1 MMTWSMFLSDEAG
14 ERLVRGRS
22 VAIGL
27 SVLLHAGVVSA
38 ALLELPPQNST
49 ATGEYAIDVT
59 FQPAPRDDDVTASE
73 TLVAALR
80 VEREESVPSTA
91 STPALPSL
99 EQAVPSI
106 DSPPSVDAHEF
117 ANARPVEELLPPVEA
132 PPHVDAREFAAAA
145 PASAP
150 AGKQARQQ
158 PAQVAAMPTP
168 PARQPIPDTRP
179 RNTTTTAAHTP
190 PAQPKDDQA
199 QSRAEEDYFWQ
210 IVRRISQY
218 RFASNARQTSEHG
231 MVVTRMTIA
240 RDGRLLD
247 VGLLRSS
254 GSPTLDSAVLGII
267 RQASPFAPLP
277 AEMAQ
282 MQQTFVVPVR
292 YTRER

>member
-22 VAIGL
+22 IATGL

-38 ALLELPPQNST
+38 ALLELPPQLPA
-49 ATGEYAIDVT
+49 ATGDYAIDVT
-59 FQPAPRDDDVTASE
+59 FESAPRDDDVTAS
-73 TLVAALR
+73 A
-80 VEREESVPSTA
+80 
-91 STPALPSL
+91 PALPSL
-99 EQAVPSI
+99 EQAMPSI

-117 ANARPVEELLPPVEA
+117 ASARPVEELLPRVEA
-132 PPHVDAREFAAAA
+132 PPRVDAREFAPAA
-145 PASAP
+145 PAPAP
-150 AGKQARQQ
+150 AGKPARHQ

-168 PARQPIPDTRP
+168 PGRRPMPDARP
-179 RNTTTTAAHTP
+179 RDTTPPAPHAP
-190 PAQPKDDQA
+190 PAQPRDDQA

-218 RFASNARQTSEHG
+218 RFASNARQMSEHG

-254 GSPTLDSAVLGII
+254 GSPMLDSAVLGII

-277 AEMAQ
+277 AGMALA
-282 MQQTFVVPVR
+282 QQTFVVPVR